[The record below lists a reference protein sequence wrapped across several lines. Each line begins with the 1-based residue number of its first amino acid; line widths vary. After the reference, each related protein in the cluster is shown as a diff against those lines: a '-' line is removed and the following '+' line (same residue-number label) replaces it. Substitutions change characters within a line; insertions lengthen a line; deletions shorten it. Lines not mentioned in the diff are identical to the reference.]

1 MLFTKVY
8 CFMIPVIVTMVENF
22 VLYSRS
28 LTSCSAA
35 FQGTILD
42 RSLKQKHLQG
52 TDKSRCRQ
60 RSKTSLTE
68 EKSQPGLGNKPDCV
82 TIAPINSSIKVGT
95 ERSGG
100 ALAGNVILS
109 NRVRGII
116 AYPFFPSPHFSQR
129 SSRKAGK
136 CCECGVTASK
146 SPQTY

>member
-1 MLFTKVY
+1 
-8 CFMIPVIVTMVENF
+8 MIPVIVTMVENF

-68 EKSQPGLGNKPDCV
+68 EKSQPGLGNKTRLRHHCPDQQFNKGRNGTKWWSPGRKCD
-82 TIAPINSSIKVGT
+82 TFKQGPGDNSVSLLSQPAFLTKIVAKGRKV
-95 ERSGG
+95 
-100 ALAGNVILS
+100 L
-109 NRVRGII
+109 
-116 AYPFFPSPHFSQR
+116 
-129 SSRKAGK
+129 
-136 CCECGVTASK
+136 
-146 SPQTY
+146 